1 MIAVALQRLADD
13 RSHVV
18 ALGEE
23 QRHFDDAG
31 IENLRNLIGSHL
43 GVGFEHDFA
52 GGGVDN
58 VAGSP
63 RAFEVGDID
72 FDFGDLRLLNF
83 LQNLGVDLAARV
95 SDFVARLVLDAA
107 GQLHAEQVRRLLA
120 GGIERPE
127 KLLVA
132 NRDAVGGVERLQ
144 NVFAGTQ
151 AEGAQ
156 ENRAQEF
163 ALAVDADIEHV
174 LLVVLELYPRSAV
187 GNDLAQEVGAVVR
200 GLEEHAGRTVQLADD
215 HALGA
220 VDDEGTVLRHQRNV
234 AEENFLLFDVADG
247 TIAGLGVLVEDGQ
260 THGDFER
267 GGVGHA
273 ALFALGDV
281 ILQLQAD
288 WVAALVAEIRRVGV
302 VGAALLAEN
311 FPGMKGIG
319 NDGGSA
325 ITASGTEV
333 MQTFEV
339 PTFALPVTNG
349 VIHKL
354 KL

>member
-1 MIAVALQRLADD
+1 M
-13 RSHVV
+13 
-18 ALGEE
+18 
-23 QRHFDDAG
+23 
-31 IENLRNLIGSHL
+31 
-43 GVGFEHDFA
+43 
-52 GGGVDN
+52 
-58 VAGSP
+58 
-63 RAFEVGDID
+63 
-72 FDFGDLRLLNF
+72 
-83 LQNLGVDLAARV
+83 
-95 SDFVARLVLDAA
+95 SDFVARLVFDAA
-107 GQLHAEQVRRLLA
+107 RQLHAEQVGRLLA
-120 GGIERPE
+120 GGIERPV

-132 NRDAVGGVERLQ
+132 NRDAVRGVEALQ

-163 ALAVDADIEHV
+163 AFAVDADIEHV
-174 LLVVLELYPRSAV
+174 LLVVLELYPGTAV
-187 GNDLAQEVGAVVR
+187 GNDLAKEVGAIVR
-200 GLEEHAGRTVQLADD
+200 SFEEDAGRTVQLADD

-220 VDDEGTVLRHQRNV
+220 VDDERTVLRHQRNI
-234 AEENFLLFDVADG
+234 AEKYFLLFDVANG
-247 TIAGLGVLVEDGQ
+247 TIAGLRVLIENGQ
-260 THGDFER
+260 THGDLER

-281 ILQLQAD
+281 IFQLQANG
-288 WVAALVAEIRRVGV
+288 VAAFVAEIRRVGV
-302 VGAALLAEN
+302 VGTALLAEN

-325 ITASGTEV
+325 ITAGGTEV